1 MKQAALVALALA
13 LFAAGPGVMVAQ
25 ATPAYAQKEKRACNY
40 CHLADAGAGPRG
52 FRGLFYAWKGHTF
65 KGFDEKK
72 EAKAAGV
79 KAGAVGKAA
88 KPTKPYPPRK
98 K

>member
-1 MKQAALVALALA
+1 MKHVALAGLALA

-25 ATPAYAQKEKRACNY
+25 ATPVYAQKERKACNF

-52 FRGLFYAWKGHTF
+52 FRGLFYAAKGHSF

-88 KPTKPYPPRK
+88 KPTKPYPPTK